1 MAKFTS
7 NFGNPAWH
15 VQTAN
20 GADVTLEIFESQMY
34 VNGHPIDKLK
44 EFGDR
49 PLEDQKGF
57 MAQAGDQYVE
67 IFIKNDDI
75 AEIKETLSAN
85 PEALELLPEGGAA
98 HEIETEFN
106 AITMNGEVA
115 NVAISDFEILV
126 NGQPVSLTEVGHDGT
141 NDHFKFYAMD
151 EDGQILQGQDGM
163 PLEIVVPYDKILEMD
178 LFLSGTNDVINNAS
192 DTLINQV
199 RQERAAEI
207 TTESSLEFEDD
218 APAATVVRG
227 LDLG

>member
-85 PEALELLPEGGAA
+85 PEALELLPEVGATR
-98 HEIETEFN
+98 EIETEFN

-199 RQERAAEI
+199 RQDRAAEMS
-207 TTESSLEFEDD
+207 TEAKLEFEDD
-218 APAATVVRG
+218 APAAPVVRG